1 MFATLKTLFA
11 GAQARADERIT
22 DHFALELIDQKI
34 RETEAAV
41 KAAKATLAS
50 LIQRRNSEERQIE
63 ALSTRIASLIERT
76 KQALDA
82 GDEKMAEE
90 AAKSI
95 AQMENELEGRGETFA
110 RLDQKIARLRNSVEA
125 GTRRVV
131 DLKQGAIQA
140 RAVRKEQDIQKRLNR
155 TLSGSDAASEAD
167 ELIQR
172 VIGRDDPFEQAE
184 ILKEIEDGLTHR
196 DIETRMSDAGYG
208 PQTKSTAKS
217 VLDRIKAEK
226 AA

>member
-1 MFATLKTLFA
+1 MFGTLRTLFA
-11 GAQARADERIT
+11 GAQARADEHIT